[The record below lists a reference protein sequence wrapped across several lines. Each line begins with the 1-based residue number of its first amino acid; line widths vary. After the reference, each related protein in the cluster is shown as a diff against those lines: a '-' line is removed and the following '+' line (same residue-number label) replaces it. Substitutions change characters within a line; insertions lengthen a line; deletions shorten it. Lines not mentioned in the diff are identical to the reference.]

1 MAERENTSKF
11 KWFRRATNPDVGHV
25 GANPIEDQA
34 IDPNKIRLQI
44 QIEATM
50 RYGQIL
56 KGGLGKLEDSAAEK
70 TAEKTDLLRDVDAYI
85 AARAY
90 LIEGVREHLE
100 RTWVIEG
107 AGKETEDVCGV
118 LLRGHRLMFYSRRE
132 KFRSGRVLTTEDLR
146 LMYVLSGAPDRHVQ
160 AIFGERYTPINA
172 IADRKA
178 IYP

>member
-1 MAERENTSKF
+1 MAERDNTGRF
-11 KWFRRATNPDVGHV
+11 RWFRRSENQDLPNVVPPLAEV
-25 GANPIEDQA
+25 QA
-34 IDPNKIRLQI
+34 IDPQQIRLQTK
-44 QIEATM
+44 IEATM

-70 TAEKTDLLRDVDAYI
+70 TDLPKDVDANI

-160 AIFGERYTPINA
+160 AIFGEYYSPISA
-172 IADRKA
+172 ITDWHPPTLSR
-178 IYP
+178 